1 VPDQPTDPW
10 TAFLDWL
17 STILLPDWGGL
28 IDLLPILVLLGLTGP
43 ILSLL
48 ALYWLYH
55 LVTARRGRVRT
66 AEPEPAPVPIGDDGL
81 PAYPPNVPYC
91 PQHQLLFPA
100 NARSCSIDD
109 GELIVRCPVDGNTR
123 VASQQLCRVCGTR
136 YQLGASLAPVTVRRR
151 GRPPE
156 GGAAIA

>member
-1 VPDQPTDPW
+1 VPEQQDPGS
-10 TAFLDWL
+10 AFLDWL
-17 STILLPDWGGL
+17 STLLLPDWEGL
-28 IDLLPILVLLGLTGP
+28 IGLLPILVIAGVTGP

-66 AEPEPAPVPIGDDGL
+66 EDPQPSVAEMGDDGQ
-81 PAYPPNVPYC
+81 PIYPPNVPFC
-91 PQHQLLFPA
+91 AAHRLLYPPSA
-100 NARSCSIDD
+100 TTCDVD
-109 GELIVRCPVDGNTR
+109 GGELAVRCPVDDNTR

-136 YQLGASLAPVTVRRR
+136 YQLGASVAPVTVRRR